1 MEYRL
6 FRLGTLYQQKVFWK
20 LKNIWKSYLL
30 LHWDEAI
37 SNPPIL
43 TSENGEPEAKIAL
56 PPVHF
61 CACSAV
67 HSALEVGL
75 ESGKIIGGLSWNDVK
90 NGEIKLKNHSIQR
103 PKS

>member
-1 MEYRL
+1 M
-6 FRLGTLYQQKVFWK
+6 FRIGTLYQHTVFWK
-20 LKNIWKSYLL
+20 IDNTLKKSYLL

-37 SNPPIL
+37 SIPSIL

-56 PPVHF
+56 PPVHL

-75 ESGKIIGGLSWNDVK
+75 ESGKIIGGLS
-90 NGEIKLKNHSIQR
+90 
-103 PKS
+103 

>member
-1 MEYRL
+1 MDCLEL
-6 FRLGTLYQQKVFWK
+6 VHCISTQCSENWK
-20 LKNIWKSYLL
+20 KYCKSYLL

-37 SNPPIL
+37 SIPSIL

-56 PPVHF
+56 PPVHL

-75 ESGKIIGGLSWNDVK
+75 ESGKIIGGLS
-90 NGEIKLKNHSIQR
+90 
-103 PKS
+103 